1 MLLGQVSWLDILVFV
16 VFLTW
21 RLLRD
26 VGIYGT
32 VICAIQ
38 ALPFLCWRMP
48 TDIIKER
55 YLTKHNRQSAFTR
68 RSTLFQA
75 LVVACMRYGFT
86 YVPTRIGRVFFTK
99 GVALPF
105 LRFRMFRHGY
115 IWHLR
120 HRPLWREINLNKGA
134 MKGIWIVE
142 DDIKKPD
149 VVVYYCHGGGFAMG
163 TCYFYLEFLISWVS
177 ILKESGFSNPAIF
190 AVEYTLVP
198 DKRYPVQLQEI
209 ISGYNHVLSITGDP
223 GKVVVSGDS
232 AGGALILS
240 LLLHV
245 GNRCPQKKPS
255 FAALISPWTHIVSK
269 LNRDAPSDFLSVSR
283 LHEYGR
289 LYAGSEKLWNP
300 MVSPGFCMD
309 ISWWRKAMPVRG
321 VHFYFGSEE
330 IFYESIKALAKRLS
344 GVGSVVCRED
354 ENLHAWP
361 FAVLFLGA
369 HEKERGR
376 GLRRIS
382 SDIAGTL
389 LHT

>member
-1 MLLGQVSWLDILVFV
+1 MLLGQVSWPDILVFV

-26 VGIYGT
+26 IGIYGT
-32 VICAIQ
+32 VICAVQ

-48 TDIIKER
+48 IDIIKER
-55 YLTKHNRQSAFTR
+55 YLTKLNRQSAFTR

-75 LVVACMRYGFT
+75 LVVACMRYGFAC
-86 YVPTRIGRVFFTK
+86 VPTRIGRVFFTK

-115 IWHLR
+115 FWRLR

-142 DDIKKPD
+142 DDTKKPD
-149 VVVYYCHGGGFAMG
+149 VVIYYCHGGGFAMG

-177 ILKESGFSNPAIF
+177 ILKDSGFSNPAIF
-190 AVEYTLVP
+190 AVEYTLIP
-198 DKRYPVQLQEI
+198 DKTYPVQLQEI

-232 AGGALILS
+232 AGGTLILS

-245 GNRCPQKKPS
+245 GNRCPLKKPS

-269 LNRDAPSDFLSVSR
+269 LNRDTPSDFLSVSR
-283 LHEYGR
+283 LHTYGR

-309 ISWWRKAMPVRG
+309 ISWWRKAMPARG
-321 VHFYFGSEE
+321 VHFYFGSQE

-344 GVGSVVCRED
+344 GVGNVVCHED
-354 ENLHAWP
+354 ESLHAWP
-361 FAVLFLGA
+361 FAVLFLGT
-369 HEKERGR
+369 HQEERGR

-382 SDIAGTL
+382 SDIAGAL